1 MEVLGQ
7 FLRSLCKSFNAVLSG
22 ISEERIIEL
31 SHYSPPL
38 ESPEKTLLDRVTMK
52 PKRTAIVRFIGERG
66 EVSFKELK
74 AKLGLGVGTL
84 YYHLDGLADVVTQN
98 KIRQYIL
105 TEEGKKVYESIKNAP
120 QINERANY
128 RGLFPRVSGAFREVL
143 FFESHVER
151 LSLDPMSNL
160 SLSVAILV
168 VGSVLTALTRVEP
181 AIYFIGS
188 RTAGPGFAA
197 EVFLFSWLV
206 VLAVC
211 WLLSSGLWRAQKNF
225 AGVAASAA
233 FSFIPILFVIMLDGV
248 RRTFALG
255 FLTPLF
261 SYPAFLVLQV
271 LVVLWASYLLTIS
284 LMSSASLNLEKAMVV
299 ALAVVLINLG
309 YLWARPLIFSGI
321 H

>member
-1 MEVLGQ
+1 
-7 FLRSLCKSFNAVLSG
+7 
-22 ISEERIIEL
+22 
-31 SHYSPPL
+31 L
-38 ESPEKTLLDRVTMK
+38 ESPQKALLDKVTAK

-74 AKLGLGVGTL
+74 ARLGLGVGTL
-84 YYHLDGLADVVTQN
+84 YYHLDGLTDVVTQN

-105 TEEGKKVYESIKNAP
+105 TEEGKRVYESIKNAP
-120 QINERANY
+120 LVNGKPNH
-128 RGLFPRVSGAFREVL
+128 RGFLPRVSGALREVL

-151 LSLDPMSNL
+151 LSFDPMSNL
-160 SLSVAILV
+160 SLSVAILI
-168 VGSVLTALTRVEP
+168 VGSVLTALTKVEP

-211 WLLSSGLWRAQKNF
+211 WLLSSGFWKSQKNF

-255 FLTPLF
+255 FLAPMF
-261 SYPAFLVLQV
+261 SYPVFLVLQV
-271 LVVLWASYLLTIS
+271 LVVLWASYILTIS

-299 ALAVVLINLG
+299 AFAVVLINLG
-309 YLWARPLIFSGI
+309 YLWARPIILSGI